1 MRKPVDASSLF
12 FNGAHT
18 FSKNMRNFNSVT
30 LLGLRRRTSLRPS
43 TEAIR
48 TGNLKSWSQ
57 GMAKYASDPHHR
69 DFIRSSGVAIENIVH
84 ERMTGLYGSVSSKNT
99 VAFFNGTMLTPWT
112 NTQREMAGAVGYEW
126 FKSEFNRAV
135 TNFNPT
141 VGITQQNR
149 TFKKAYRIL
158 RRYGLDQMLAENRRI
173 DNVSDFN
180 DMPELRLCDKF
191 ANESIFTPNPNDIPL
206 WAQTPVGSMI
216 FQLKSYPLMLQRLV
230 GDSIKQAT
238 TVDPVT
244 GGRRRPTPVAGLVA
258 PVMQGT
264 LAVKDVVQRRG
275 EDGDNLRERSAQ
287 EMAERL
293 GFDPGLHGKR
303 RRIPWLV
310 SGRLCNARWLGPPR
324 RHDVS
329 NH

>member
-1 MRKPVDASSLF
+1 M
-12 FNGAHT
+12 
-18 FSKNMRNFNSVT
+18 
-30 LLGLRRRTSLRPS
+30 
-43 TEAIR
+43 
-48 TGNLKSWSQ
+48 
-57 GMAKYASDPHHR
+57 
-69 DFIRSSGVAIENIVH
+69 
-84 ERMTGLYGSVSSKNT
+84 
-99 VAFFNGTMLTPWT
+99 
-112 NTQREMAGAVGYEW
+112 
-126 FKSEFNRAV
+126 
-135 TNFNPT
+135 
-141 VGITQQNR
+141 GITQQNR

-180 DMPELRLCDKF
+180 DMPELRSAINKF

-244 GGRRRPTPVAGLVA
+244 GGGRRFGPLLMLASVA
-258 PVMQGT
+258 PAAGAGT

-287 EMAERL
+287 EMAGVL
-293 GFDPGLHGKR
+293 GLAQVSKR
-303 RRIPWLV
+303 RALAGIWKF
-310 SGRLCNARWLGPPR
+310 AMLGGLGLP
-324 RHDVS
+324 DT
-329 NH
+329 